1 MSRSQDSGDRGSQK
15 ARGRN
20 ATKVTDEKQ
29 PCAAEGVESQKCLSR
44 NNYEKSACQ
53 MYFDNYN
60 SCRKFWSNVSRE
72 RSAAGITPHLPPISE
87 REGIKA
93 KYRATG
99 EIPTKP

>member
-1 MSRSQDSGDRGSQK
+1 
-15 ARGRN
+15 
-20 ATKVTDEKQ
+20 
-29 PCAAEGVESQKCLSR
+29 
-44 NNYEKSACQ
+44 

-72 RSAAGITPHLPPISE
+72 RSAAGITPHLPPVSE